1 MKRTV
6 RGARRVAARALPTWL
21 AVVAVAW
28 AGDVSYTLPRDR
40 IAAGATVASGPTYR
54 VTATVGQ
61 HEAGPVQTGPTYWL
75 RGGYVAAAP
84 APIVD
89 HLFADGFEP

>member
-1 MKRTV
+1 MKRPV
-6 RGARRVAARALPTWL
+6 RDVRRVAVRGMPAWL
-21 AVVAVAW
+21 AVCAVAW
-28 AGDVSYTLPRDR
+28 AGDGSYTLPRDR

-75 RGGYVAAAP
+75 RGGYAAAAP

-89 HLFADGFEP
+89 YLFADGFEP